1 MKSPS
6 EKTLFSKF
14 PNNEKDEKDR
24 NSPEDYSL
32 TGQPFN
38 NSLAYSHSCTF
49 TGHIAYLNYQEYKP
63 RDEEEI
69 IVDITV
75 LVMMNIVKFQQIE
88 HSR

>member
-32 TGQPFN
+32 TGQSFN
-38 NSLAYSHSCTF
+38 NFLFHSHSHTL
-49 TGHIAYLNYQEYKP
+49 TGHIAYFNTQEYKP

-75 LVMMNIVKFQQIE
+75 
-88 HSR
+88 